1 MGARRDDR
9 IGPAADDHSHELA
22 ESGLLRRADLQ
33 DPAAEK
39 AGKGTWENAPQ
50 LEKQFLTALGLDSS
64 QYDLHD
70 GSGLSPQNRVA
81 AAQIVEFLRA
91 MDRQPYGAAWKSSL
105 AVGGDPGSTLRHR
118 FREADLQG
126 RIVAKTGS
134 IAGVSTL

>member
-50 LEKQFLTALGLDSS
+50 LEKQFLFRFAV
-64 QYDLHD
+64 
-70 GSGLSPQNRVA
+70 PQGITGPWQVNGHYAVTIDDQLKAERDYVGAWSLRRDVA
-81 AAQIVEFLRA
+81 ILLRTI
-91 MDRQPYGAAWKSSL
+91 PL
-105 AVGGDPGSTLRHR
+105 VLR
-118 FREADLQG
+118 
-126 RIVAKTGS
+126 K
-134 IAGVSTL
+134 AGI